1 MAQQEGR
8 LAKRY
13 ARALLDLYP
22 PTELDA
28 ISGALATVAATW
40 RENPELREVISNPGI
55 SFEQR
60 SEAIKEIVRRIRP
73 EDVTI
78 SNFILLLLENGRIG
92 HISSIAE
99 AFRAMVDEL
108 KKILALHITSAFDVS
123 DDERI
128 GIQGRIAQ
136 EFGTLSTVSWKTDA
150 SLLGGLSIRSG
161 DTVLDG
167 TVKGELHRIKGE
179 LTA

>member
-55 SFEQR
+55 SSLNATLDPVDTQYNYFLTDP
-60 SEAIKEIVRRIRP
+60 ATGN
-73 EDVTI
+73 TI
-78 SNFILLLLENGRIG
+78 FAKTYEE
-92 HISSIAE
+92 HIANK
-99 AFRAMVDEL
+99 V
-108 KKILALHITSAFDVS
+108 KY
-123 DDERI
+123 
-128 GIQGRIAQ
+128 
-136 EFGTLSTVSWKTDA
+136 
-150 SLLGGLSIRSG
+150 GL
-161 DTVLDG
+161 
-167 TVKGELHRIKGE
+167 
-179 LTA
+179 